1 MSASELSVE
10 TLLRAHAPRA
20 PESLR
25 TRVLALE
32 PRRTPSRRLAV
43 VIAVAVVAAIA
54 AAIVHGFVSSAPKQ
68 VAHGEATATP
78 KARALAPI
86 AGAGGSARASIPS
99 IAGTRLQHTE
109 ATLVVRVKDVSAAT
123 TGATR
128 VATSLGGYAQSVEYS
143 SGGSASLVLR
153 VPAQNV
159 KAALSRLAGLGRIL
173 SQNLSVE
180 DLQHDFQVQSA
191 QIAELRRMIAA
202 LQAALRNPSL
212 PDAQRVL
219 LRIRLANSKR
229 ALAERLH
236 ARQGTVAAGTTAR
249 IALEL
254 TSQSTVVPV
263 PQHRGRLG
271 RLGRMVHSA
280 VGFLGLEGTVAL
292 YALIVVSPLAVV
304 AALAWSLREARRR
317 RDERLVME

>member
-1 MSASELSVE
+1 MSASDVSAE

-25 TRVLALE
+25 ARVLALE

-43 VIAVAVVAAIA
+43 VIGVAILAAIA
-54 AAIVHGFVSSAPKQ
+54 AAIVHGLVSSGSKP
-68 VAHGEATATP
+68 VAHGEAAATP
-78 KARALAPI
+78 KVRALAPI
-86 AGAGGSARASIPS
+86 VGVGGSARAQIPS
-99 IAGTRLQHTE
+99 VAGTRLQHTE
-109 ATLVVRVKDVSAAT
+109 ATLDVRVKDVAAAT
-123 TGATR
+123 TAATR
-128 VATSLGGYAQSVEYS
+128 VATSLGGYAQSVQYS

-159 KAALSRLAGLGRIL
+159 KAALARLAGLGTIL

-191 QIAELRRMIAA
+191 QIAELRRTIAA

-219 LRIRLANSKR
+219 LGIRLAGSKR

-236 ARQGTVAAGTTAR
+236 ARQGTVTAGTTAR
-249 IALEL
+249 VSLEL

-263 PQHRGRLG
+263 PLHRGRLD
-271 RLGRMVHSA
+271 RMMRSA
-280 VGFLGLEGTVAL
+280 VGFLGLEGTVGL
-292 YALIVVSPLAVV
+292 YALIVVSPFGV
-304 AALAWSLREARRR
+304 AGALVWSLREARRR
-317 RDERLVME
+317 RDRRLVME